1 MSETKN
7 KIPKGFWIVGIVAL
21 LWNLMGV
28 ASYLQQAYMTDE
40 TLAALPAEQQALY
53 ENIPAWVTGAFAL
66 AVFGGLLGSI
76 LLLMKKKLATVVFI
90 ISLISVLAQMSY
102 NFFMTNA
109 IEVMGAMAIFMPI
122 LVIVIS
128 IFLVWYSSKM
138 ESEGVLT

>member
-7 KIPKGFWIVGIVAL
+7 KNPKGFWIIGIVAL

-28 ASYLQQAYMTDE
+28 AEYLQLAYMKEE
-40 TLAALPAEQQALY
+40 TLAAMPVEQQALY
-53 ENIPAWVTGAFAL
+53 ENVPAWVTGAFAL
-66 AVFGGLLGSI
+66 AVFGGLLGCI

-102 NFFMTNA
+102 SIFMTNA
-109 IEVMGAMAIFMPI
+109 MEVMGAMAIFMPI

-128 IFLVWYSSKM
+128 IFLVWYSRKM

>member
-128 IFLVWYSSKM
+128 IFLVWYSRKM